1 MEGNSVIERAT
12 IEERDFILS
21 NSIQSVNEG
30 TTNPG
35 IVKEEKALEIVSSIL
50 DRGGYH
56 LIYRDKGEIAGWVL
70 LGENTDYFTESKHG
84 FIYDVFVFPKFRGKG
99 YSKRLVQ
106 ASIENFKEQ
115 GYEEIR
121 LNVYS
126 SNFAK
131 YIYKDIGFRE
141 LQTIMVYK

>member
-1 MEGNSVIERAT
+1 MIERASR
-12 IEERDFILS
+12 EERDYILS

-56 LIYRDKGEIAGWVL
+56 LIYREEDEIAGWVL
-70 LGENTDYFTESKHG
+70 LGENTDYFTENKHG

-99 YSKRLVQ
+99 YSKKLVE
-106 ASIENFKEQ
+106 ASIQNFKEQ
-115 GYEEIR
+115 GYDEIR

-131 YIYKDIGFRE
+131 YIYKDIGFKE